1 METSLIANGVQ
12 MNGARMAYL
21 LDANAYTDVKTL
33 AQVSNVSPI
42 WDNARKE
49 LNGYF
54 SFVSPNVG
62 NGGSFW

>member
-1 METSLIANGVQ
+1 MIGLDMETSLIDNGVQ
-12 MNGARMAYL
+12 LQGARMAYL
-21 LDANAYTDVKTL
+21 LDGDAYADVKVL

-54 SFVSPNVG
+54 FFCFS
-62 NGGSFW
+62 